1 MGLRDRFKRRVG
13 RMMGG
18 GDKPEPTPRPAPK
31 KFKSKAVYR
40 TGSERRIEGA
50 EHMDLSAP
58 DAAAPPPEPAPAAAP
73 IESEVEIDKLAVN
86 PDVRHQV
93 RLVNDAEG
101 LDVTIEV
108 FENEW
113 VLDAADRLGTVD
125 LPSSCR
131 NGGCYVC
138 AGRLLEG
145 TMTMSDAQYVL
156 EPEQVDLGFRLLCC
170 ATVTSDAVIRTHQND
185 EVE

>member
-1 MGLRDRFKRRVG
+1 MGS
-13 RMMGG
+13 
-18 GDKPEPTPRPAPK
+18 GDKPAAPARPEPK

-58 DAAAPPPEPAPAAAP
+58 DAAAPAPAPPADEP
-73 IESEVEIDKLAVN
+73 IQSDVEIDKLRVN
-86 PDVRHQV
+86 PDVRHTV

-145 TMTMSDAQYVL
+145 TMAMSDAQYVL